1 MPNPFT
7 KLDEFSNKIMMLL
20 KHCARTAPIN
30 HQLPIY
36 GCIVPN
42 STSSYTCRLGASNLK
57 YLLSPLVAK
66 FHADDLG
73 EIPMLNA
80 QTVAPDQT
88 QAAIQRIV
96 DASRRVPRGDQ
107 ALVMAIHI
115 ALDDLQ
121 DAVDEARL
129 LDVAW
134 GKIEDA
140 LGIWRVQQP
149 PTSPIP

>member
-1 MPNPFT
+1 
-7 KLDEFSNKIMMLL
+7 ML
-20 KHCARTAPIN
+20 
-30 HQLPIY
+30 
-36 GCIVPN
+36 
-42 STSSYTCRLGASNLK
+42 S
-57 YLLSPLVAK
+57 
-66 FHADDLG
+66 
-73 EIPMLNA
+73 A

-134 GKIEDA
+134 ETIEDA
-140 LGIWRVQQP
+140 LGIWRGAATTGITDSVGAQTLGARRP
-149 PTSPIP
+149 RLRLVR